1 MAAVLKSASEIC
13 RKNFVNNFHFLSLRA
28 KMSLASEI
36 CRKKFFN
43 ILHFLS
49 LRTKMS
55 LTRPILELDLL
66 FCNWKWRAIE
76 YFCNWKWGASF
87 NLLLLHSESLKFD
100 FSKKNHLISWKVEL
114 QAILRQKQSKK
125 STRDVGKFC
134 WHETNF
140 RCLVFTKFEFWVYLE
155 PPHSCGSAEKWIEW

>member
-28 KMSLASEI
+28 KMSLASEM
-36 CRKKFFN
+36 CRKNFFN

-55 LTRPILELDLL
+55 LTRPILELNLL

-87 NLLLLHSESLKFD
+87 NLLLLHSESLKFN
-100 FSKKNHLISWKVEL
+100 FSKKKSSYFMESRITSNFETKTE
-114 QAILRQKQSKK
+114 QKINYPPYFGGLS
-125 STRDVGKFC
+125 RAVGKSI
-134 WHETNF
+134 WLKTNF
-140 RCLVFTKFEFWVYLE
+140 RCSVITKLT
-155 PPHSCGSAEKWIEW
+155 